1 MKIVIILLAILL
13 VCSAS
18 YLQDTE
24 ADSEAL
30 SDSCKFLCLSQLP
43 FKTLFISN

>member
-18 YLQDTE
+18 YLEDTE

-30 SDSCKFLCLSQLP
+30 DSCKYLCL
-43 FKTLFISN
+43 